1 MRSGM
6 KKIWEKPKLVV
17 LYRAKV
23 EESVLAA
30 CKGSGTVQTGPVKKK
45 CRAPTGPGY
54 CSVNAVS

>member
-1 MRSGM
+1 M

-30 CKGSGTVQTGPVKKK
+30 CKGSGSVQTGPIKKK
-45 CRAPTGPGY
+45 CRARTGPGY